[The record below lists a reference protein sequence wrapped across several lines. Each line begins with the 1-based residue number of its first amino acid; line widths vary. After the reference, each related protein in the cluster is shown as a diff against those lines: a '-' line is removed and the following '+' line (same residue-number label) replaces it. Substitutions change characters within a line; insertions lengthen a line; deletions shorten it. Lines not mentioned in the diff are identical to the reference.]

1 MEPCFSQKFLLLNR
15 QKPSVFSHCRLSCK
29 RGYLSLAKREIS
41 SRDRKLRRLEL
52 QRGYDIGGGE
62 ERVKLFNYDFSSGFY
77 FYFYLFRFICL
88 EIQSEN
94 KPSLPVL
101 SPKKKS
107 DKNEKY
113 FDTVQNSN
121 IQCFSGGGAEGVVCR
136 SFGESLLFWV
146 KIQAVGKIRK

>member
-15 QKPSVFSHCRLSCK
+15 QKPSVFSHYRLSCK

-101 SPKKKS
+101 SPKKNLIKM
-107 DKNEKY
+107 KNILTLSRMVTY
-113 FDTVQNSN
+113 NVFLGGVGGG
-121 IQCFSGGGAEGVVCR
+121 GGGAEGVVCR

-146 KIQAVGKIRK
+146 KIL